1 MMLNFSNP
9 YTNLIRKLVVPNT
22 FIFTKISM
30 KTYDNCYKKIQSIIQ
45 LTTYWNLNLTSIWE
59 LVSGIST
66 SSMGMCHQHGDF
78 SAVLNPHAGGINCR
92 Y

>member
-45 LTTYWNLNLTSIWE
+45 LTTYWNLNLTSI
-59 LVSGIST
+59 
-66 SSMGMCHQHGDF
+66 
-78 SAVLNPHAGGINCR
+78 
-92 Y
+92 